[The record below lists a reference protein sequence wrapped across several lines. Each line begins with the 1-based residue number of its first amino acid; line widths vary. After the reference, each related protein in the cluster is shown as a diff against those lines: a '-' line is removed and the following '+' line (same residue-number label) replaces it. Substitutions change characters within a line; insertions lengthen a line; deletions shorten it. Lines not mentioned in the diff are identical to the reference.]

1 MKIFIGSSS
10 SENIEEKYK
19 EDCRLLLEEILK
31 NNDLIFG
38 ACNRGLMG
46 ISYKI
51 AKNNKRKVTG
61 MCPKVYKESLQELE
75 CDNKELTISLMD
87 STIKIYKN
95 SDLLLFLPGGFGTIY
110 EFFTANYTK
119 ICKEIDIPVIIY
131 NSCGYYDKL
140 LSFINDAYNNKFI
153 KDKEIG
159 NYIVANN
166 KEEVIE
172 YINKYR

>member
-75 CDNKELTISLMD
+75 CDNKE
-87 STIKIYKN
+87 
-95 SDLLLFLPGGFGTIY
+95 
-110 EFFTANYTK
+110 
-119 ICKEIDIPVIIY
+119 
-131 NSCGYYDKL
+131 
-140 LSFINDAYNNKFI
+140 
-153 KDKEIG
+153 
-159 NYIVANN
+159 
-166 KEEVIE
+166 
-172 YINKYR
+172 